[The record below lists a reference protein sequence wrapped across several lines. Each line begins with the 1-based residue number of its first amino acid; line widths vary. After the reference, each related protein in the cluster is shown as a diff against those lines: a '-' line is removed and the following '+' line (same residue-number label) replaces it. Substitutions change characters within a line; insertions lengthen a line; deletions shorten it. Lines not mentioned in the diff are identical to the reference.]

1 MNDMATVI
9 IPARE
14 SAAVIGRCLTSLMRS
29 TCAGSLQILVA
40 DMGSDDGTEA
50 AVRAFPGV
58 RFFRTGGNTGRCH
71 ALNCGLHLVRTPY
84 AVILSPYVTVGRHC
98 IERLCA
104 ALEKKP
110 YAFCAQPVVCRG
122 QGGQKTYTAGTCLP
136 VWGRPYPKRA
146 IRGGAAQIFAP
157 EAEAAAYRM
166 EALEETGIFDERFYA
181 GLEEVD
187 LAYRAAFSGFTAAV
201 VHDAFARSDAPAGR
215 TPFCESVETGNLL
228 YMLYK
233 NMPGP
238 QRTLNE
244 PFLRAGLRDRK
255 RRLSA
260 SGREELWDAALER
273 GQDLCMDAEYGSMRQ
288 EDGLD
293 PEKLPLPETFGMKV
307 KDAGV
312 EEIYPLIVGART
324 VYGFRDIGAA
334 LRIQR
339 AFWRDSILY
348 FRDRR

>member
-1 MNDMATVI
+1 
-9 IPARE
+9 
-14 SAAVIGRCLTSLMRS
+14 
-29 TCAGSLQILVA
+29 
-40 DMGSDDGTEA
+40 
-50 AVRAFPGV
+50 
-58 RFFRTGGNTGRCH
+58 
-71 ALNCGLHLVRTPY
+71 
-84 AVILSPYVTVGRHC
+84 
-98 IERLCA
+98 
-104 ALEKKP
+104 
-110 YAFCAQPVVCRG
+110 
-122 QGGQKTYTAGTCLP
+122 
-136 VWGRPYPKRA
+136 
-146 IRGGAAQIFAP
+146 
-157 EAEAAAYRM
+157 M